1 MKKFFT
7 LIISVISLSSCNDF
21 IDLKP
26 LSQSTADGFYND
38 EYEMQQG
45 LAAAYSE
52 LQSTNQYGGIG
63 FASFMEVSADNTWNL
78 NTTQN
83 GGRYAAFDNF
93 AVDETNAQLQST
105 WVSCYSGIQKANLV
119 ITRTKK
125 NTSILEEKRHQILGE
140 AYFLRALTYFNIVR
154 IWGNVPLITEE
165 VENVND
171 AFSHTQASP
180 EEVYAQIK
188 EDLEFA
194 VDALPIQYGPADI
207 GRVTKGAARCLL
219 AKVHLTLSEW
229 DSSLACLKDIINSGM
244 YTLIPNFADVFSV
257 ENKNNAESL
266 FEVQFDKVLQDEGY
280 YGGDPLEAGSDVNN
294 LPSHSLLELFDAHP
308 DDRKAASVID
318 MGTQGMRLYKWHDT
332 KGSNGGLGFNII
344 VLRYADVLLMAA
356 EAMNELSYG
365 DELALEY
372 LNKVRARSH
381 AKIYTYSELDS
392 QEKFRDALA
401 LERRLELAFE
411 NHRWFDLVRTGKALE
426 TVNANNGGSVLKV
439 DAKQHQLLFPIP
451 QNQIDASANKLIQ
464 NPGY

>member
-1 MKKFFT
+1 
-7 LIISVISLSSCNDF
+7 
-21 IDLKP
+21 
-26 LSQSTADGFYND
+26 
-38 EYEMQQG
+38 
-45 LAAAYSE
+45 
-52 LQSTNQYGGIG
+52 
-63 FASFMEVSADNTWNL
+63 
-78 NTTQN
+78 
-83 GGRYAAFDNF
+83 
-93 AVDETNAQLQST
+93 
-105 WVSCYSGIQKANLV
+105 
-119 ITRTKK
+119 
-125 NTSILEEKRHQILGE
+125 
-140 AYFLRALTYFNIVR
+140 
-154 IWGNVPLITEE
+154 
-165 VENVND
+165 
-171 AFSHTQASP
+171 
-180 EEVYAQIK
+180 
-188 EDLEFA
+188 
-194 VDALPIQYGPADI
+194 
-207 GRVTKGAARCLL
+207 
-219 AKVHLTLSEW
+219 
-229 DSSLACLKDIINSGM
+229 M